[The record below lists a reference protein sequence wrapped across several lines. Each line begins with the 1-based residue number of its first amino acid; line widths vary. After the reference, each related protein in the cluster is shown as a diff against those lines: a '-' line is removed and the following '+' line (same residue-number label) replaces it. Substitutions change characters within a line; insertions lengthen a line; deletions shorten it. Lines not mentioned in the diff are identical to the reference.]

1 VQYSASISQEIA
13 MQKSSLDL
21 AKDYIAAV
29 ERGAVGAELAA
40 FFAPDVQQREFPN
53 RLVPNGS
60 RTDLAGM
67 LAAAERGQSAV
78 RDQRYSVTHAV
89 ENGAEV
95 ALEVEWS
102 AQLLKPV
109 GALQAGATMK
119 AYYALFITFRADRIV
134 SVRNYDC
141 FEPF

>member
-1 VQYSASISQEIA
+1 MA

-21 AKDYIAAV
+21 ATAYIAAV

-40 FFAPDVQQREFPN
+40 FFTPDAQQREFPN
-53 RLVPNGS
+53 RLVPHGRS
-60 RTDLAGM
+60 TDVAGM

-78 RDQRYSVTHAV
+78 RDQRYVVKHAV

-102 AQLLKPV
+102 AQLSKPL
-109 GALQAGATMK
+109 GSLQAGATMR
-119 AYYALFITFRADRIV
+119 AYYALFITFRADKIV

>member
-1 VQYSASISQEIA
+1 VEIR
-13 MQKSSLDL
+13 MHKSSLDL
-21 AKDYIAAV
+21 AKAYIAAV

-40 FFAPDVQQREFPN
+40 FFAPDAQQREFPN
-53 RLVPNGS
+53 RLVPNGRS
-60 RTDLAGM
+60 TDLAGM

-78 RDQRYSVTHAV
+78 CDQRYLVKHAV

-102 AQLLKPV
+102 AQLQKPL
-109 GALQAGATMK
+109 GSLAAGATMK
-119 AYYALFITFRADRIV
+119 AYYALFITFRADKIV

>member
-1 VQYSASISQEIA
+1 MA
-13 MQKSSLDL
+13 MQKSSLEL
-21 AKDYIAAV
+21 AKAYIAAV

-40 FFAPDVQQREFPN
+40 FFTPDAQSREFPN
-53 RLVPNGS
+53 RLVPNGGS
-60 RTDLAGM
+60 TDLAGM
-67 LAAAERGQSAV
+67 LAAAERGQSSV
-78 RDQRYSVTHAV
+78 RDQRYIVKHAV

-102 AQLLKPV
+102 AQLLKPF
-109 GALQAGATMK
+109 GSSQAGATMT
-119 AYYALFITFRADRIV
+119 AYYALFMTFRADKIV